1 MTWLIL
7 DDTYIRLKK
16 GVNPDLYRAI
26 YRAIRRLER
35 DL

>member
-7 DDTYIRLKK
+7 DDTLIRLKR

-26 YRAIRRLER
+26 HRAIKKWSQV
-35 DL
+35 

>member
-7 DDTYIRLKK
+7 DDTYIRLKR

-26 YRAIRRLER
+26 WKATRKWSQI
-35 DL
+35 